1 MISFGPGTGRC
12 CQCVINYGPIQFIL
26 VLRCWENLVL
36 AMLGEQF
43 MVGDEICGAVVSIR
57 SVTFQIDSVE
67 DPEPDP
73 HVLAPPS
80 RIRILTFSL
89 K

>member
-1 MISFGPGTGRC
+1 MISFGPGTGTF

-57 SVTFQIDSVE
+57 SVSTVPIPLKSGLGME
-67 DPEPDP
+67 E
-73 HVLAPPS
+73 
-80 RIRILTFSL
+80 ILVV
-89 K
+89 